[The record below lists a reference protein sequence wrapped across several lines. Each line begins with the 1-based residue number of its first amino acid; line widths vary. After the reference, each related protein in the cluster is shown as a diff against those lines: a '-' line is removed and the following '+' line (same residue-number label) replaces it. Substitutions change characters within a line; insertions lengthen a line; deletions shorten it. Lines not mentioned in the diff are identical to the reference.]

1 MAKNAWLNVW
11 TNPRETIRDIVK
23 TNPNRCF
30 YWLCAI
36 YGLPTAFSVAQ
47 NYSFADFMPFWAI
60 LVASFA
66 LCTVIGAIGI
76 SITAWLLQVTGRWL
90 GGKGKYTSIRSA
102 IAWSNVPNI
111 VVIAMWL
118 VLIGVFG
125 DLLFMKGFE
134 HAQFGGFETG
144 LIFLVFLIQTISAIW
159 GFIIMLSMLGEVQG
173 FSAWMGLVNVLIPF
187 SIIALIVWLISLI

>member
-1 MAKNAWLNVW
+1 MAKNPWCNVW
-11 TNPRETIRDIVK
+11 TNPRETIREIVK
-23 TNPNRCF
+23 TNPNRSF
-30 YWLCAI
+30 YWLSAI

-76 SITAWLLQVTGRWL
+76 SITAWLLQFTGRWL
-90 GGKGKYTSIRSA
+90 GGKGQYTSIRSA
-102 IAWSNVPNI
+102 IAWSNVPNT
-111 VVIAMWL
+111 VVILMWL
-118 VLIGVFG
+118 VLICVFG

-134 HAQFGGFETG
+134 HAHFGGFETG
-144 LIFLVFLIQTISAIW
+144 LIFLVFLIQTIAAIW

-173 FSAWMGLVNVLIPF
+173 FSAWMGLLNVLIPF
-187 SIIALIVWLISLI
+187 SIIAVIVWLISLI